1 MPVPGYDPE
10 DIDEELEAEL
20 TEGEVRERLSDE
32 EFERYENGESLFE
45 LLEGEQID
53 EILTDE

>member
-20 TEGEVRERLSDE
+20 TESEVRERLNDE

-45 LLEGEQID
+45 LLDGEQID
-53 EILTDE
+53 E

>member
-10 DIDEELEAEL
+10 DIDEQLEAEL
-20 TEGEVRERLSDE
+20 TEGEVRERLSGE